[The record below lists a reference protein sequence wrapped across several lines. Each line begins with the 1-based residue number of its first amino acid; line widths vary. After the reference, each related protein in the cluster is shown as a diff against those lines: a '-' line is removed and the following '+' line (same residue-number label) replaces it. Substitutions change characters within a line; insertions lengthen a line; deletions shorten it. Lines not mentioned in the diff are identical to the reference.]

1 MQMKKTNKK
10 IEQELIEKY
19 KAELEKEDCIDC
31 SIYEPNFNCYS
42 KKKHAD
48 IQYVDKN
55 GIEWFIEAKSF
66 KSPDKNNA
74 VHKIFGELLK
84 ISGLE
89 KKCKNV
95 QYGILIDDFDFL
107 NEHLKLIPKEKLEK
121 FAEIIDCKNGITVFV
136 KENEEKT
143 KIKNWNDFVRRTL
156 KMSFLS
162 LPMF

>member
-1 MQMKKTNKK
+1 MNR
-10 IEQELIEKY
+10 ILIV
-19 KAELEKEDCIDC
+19 I
-31 SIYEPNFNCYS
+31 P

-89 KKCKNV
+89 KNAKM
-95 QYGILIDDFDFL
+95 FSM
-107 NEHLKLIPKEKLEK
+107 
-121 FAEIIDCKNGITVFV
+121 VF
-136 KENEEKT
+136 
-143 KIKNWNDFVRRTL
+143 
-156 KMSFLS
+156 
-162 LPMF
+162 